1 MCRSGGGRKDK
12 VRNFFEMNFEED
24 ICEWLEA

>member
-12 VRNFFEMNFEED
+12 VRNFFEMNFEEVNSNRY
-24 ICEWLEA
+24 L